1 LYEAVDSPLEFKTYN
16 RVMSAEEVTAYIEAQ
31 AEPKR
36 STLLAVRATILEIEP
51 SLEQV
56 IAWNTPQFKYQG
68 KYAVGLAAFKNHLT
82 FSPQSA
88 EVMTAHADDLV
99 GYVTSKSSFQF
110 AVDAPL
116 PKALLEKLMK
126 SRLAELGA

>member
-1 LYEAVDSPLEFKTYN
+1 
-16 RVMSAEEVTAYIEAQ
+16 MSVEEVTAYIEAQ
-31 AEPKR
+31 PEPKR
-36 STLLAVRATILEIEP
+36 STLHAVRATILEIEP

-56 IAWNTPQFKYQG
+56 IAWNTPQFKFNG

-88 EVMTAHADDLV
+88 EIMEAHAADLTD
-99 GYVTSKSSFQF
+99 YVTSKSSFQF

-116 PKALLEKLMK
+116 PKALLTKLIK
-126 SRLAELGA
+126 ARIASLG

>member
-1 LYEAVDSPLEFKTYN
+1 MSEAD
-16 RVMSAEEVTAYIEAQ
+16 VTAYFEAQ
-31 AEPKR
+31 DEPKR
-36 STLLAVRATILEIEP
+36 STLLAVRASILEIEP

-56 IAWNTPQFKYQG
+56 IAWNTPQFKFNG
-68 KYAVGLAAFKNHLT
+68 KYAVGLAAFKKHLT

-88 EVMTAHADDLV
+88 EIMASHEADLT

-116 PKALLEKLMK
+116 PKALLEKLIRA
-126 SRLAELGA
+126 RLAELG

>member
-1 LYEAVDSPLEFKTYN
+1 
-16 RVMSAEEVTAYIEAQ
+16 MSAEEVTAYIEKQ

-56 IAWNTPQFKYQG
+56 IAWNTPQFKFNG

-88 EVMTAHADDLV
+88 ELMAAHAADLAD
-99 GYVTSKSSFQF
+99 YVTSKSSFQF

-116 PKALLEKLMK
+116 PKALLTKLIK
-126 SRLAELGA
+126 ARIAELAG

>member
-1 LYEAVDSPLEFKTYN
+1 
-16 RVMSAEEVTAYIEAQ
+16 MSAEEVTKYIEAQ

-36 STLLAVRATILEIEP
+36 STLFAVRATILEIEP

-56 IAWNTPQFKYQG
+56 IAWNTPQFKYNG
-68 KYAVGLAAFKNHLT
+68 KYAVGFAAFKNHLT

-88 EVMTAHADDLV
+88 PIMEAHAADLAD
-99 GYVTSKSSFQF
+99 YVTSKSSFQF

-116 PKALLEKLMK
+116 PKALLTKLIK
-126 SRLAELGA
+126 ARIAELG